1 MDIKVQFE
9 IFLKTTKQE
18 HRDFYQKTD
27 IDDATFN
34 RQISSVKGFSKDS
47 ILKIKNAYPEL
58 NLNWLLAG
66 KGEMLLREDAG
77 SLQQIN
83 VNNGVMENSPL
94 TATYKAGLCAECEAK
109 LQEANDKIIKLQ
121 DELLSLYKKQTQ

>member
-1 MDIKVQFE
+1 MNG
-9 IFLKTTKQE
+9 
-18 HRDFYQKTD
+18 
-27 IDDATFN
+27 IDNLDYFMQHLQVSQSEFCRIAGITPT
-34 RQISSVKGFSKDS
+34 RLSQMRTRKSGFSEDVMQA
-47 ILKIKNAYPEL
+47 IIAAYPNL
-58 NLNWLLAG
+58 SLNWLVSG
-66 KGEMLLREDAG
+66 KGEMWLREEAG